1 MSKVI
6 GIPGYK
12 QQDSNG
18 FGVGNHYLSLAS
30 RYGNPRIIMPWE
42 EHVDVDL
49 LILPGGMDINP
60 TSYGEIPQFNTGN
73 QDVFKQFF
81 FDQRLANYVA
91 KGTPIFG
98 ICLGFQQLAAFFGSK
113 ITQHMAYHKQS
124 AGRMTKG
131 HEVRV
136 TDYIPL
142 LNLSFKLTIKDE
154 SFDVNSHHHQGVLLK
169 DLSPE
174 LLPLLVAA
182 NEEYGDVTLL
192 RTETKIEHNIVE
204 SFIHHNLPIGG
215 CQYHPEEWHDW
226 ASDAL
231 ITELLNR
238 K

>member
-18 FGVGNHYLSLAS
+18 FGVGNHYLNLAS

-42 EHVDVDL
+42 EHVPVDL

-81 FDQRLANYVA
+81 FDKRLATYVEA
-91 KGTPIFG
+91 QTPIFG
-98 ICLGFQQLAAFFGSK
+98 ICLGFQQLAAHFGSK
-113 ITQHMAYHKQS
+113 ITQHMGWHKQS
-124 AGRMTKG
+124 TGRMTKG

-136 TDYIPL
+136 TPNIAVL
-142 LNLSFKLTIKDE
+142 GVQLAAKDE
-154 SFDVNSHHHQGVLLK
+154 TFEVNSHHHQGVVLS

-174 LLPLLVAA
+174 LMPLLVAA
-182 NEEYGDVTLL
+182 NEEYGDDKLL
-192 RTETKIEHNIVE
+192 KGEVNIQHNIVE
-204 SFIHHNLPIGG
+204 SFIHRDLPIAG
-215 CQYHPEEWHDW
+215 CQYHPEEWYDW
-226 ASDAL
+226 ASDLL
-231 ITELLNR
+231 IKRLLKLEL
-238 K
+238 